1 MPGYTVEQVLTMPWH
16 VERLILEG
24 MEEEGLVEFSEQ
36 TDDLGALQDLG
47 VTVKR
52 VG

>member
-16 VERLILEG
+16 VERLIREG
-24 MEEEGLVEFSEQ
+24 MEEEGLIEFSEQ

-47 VTVKR
+47 VTVR
-52 VG
+52 RAE